1 MSVPY
6 ASSLLVHAII
16 AFVWMKK
23 AVSQFRID
31 DVETLAWL
39 GQITMSYM
47 LAAFAELRAGCS
59 LVRALVSRYLA
70 PMQIEVGTQGGARTG
85 CGLLPGSFPG
95 PYLSSRLNPASIL
108 KASQP

>member
-1 MSVPY
+1 
-6 ASSLLVHAII
+6 
-16 AFVWMKK
+16 MKK

-59 LVRALVSRYLA
+59 LVRALVSQYLA
-70 PMQIEVGTQGGARTG
+70 PMQIEEGTQGGARTAFSPVSQQFSRTLPVFEAQP
-85 CGLLPGSFPG
+85 GLNS
-95 PYLSSRLNPASIL
+95 
-108 KASQP
+108 